1 MAAIGAF
8 TVQSGGGFAG
18 AIHTLAIPSRPS
30 RSARSAKGPG
40 GESLDL
46 PCSPTRPARRGLE
59 KTRRNKN
66 DYLSV
71 KLDAPSF
78 GAAINVA
85 LVVID
90 NVHTLVWSRSNG
102 PKED

>member
-1 MAAIGAF
+1 
-8 TVQSGGGFAG
+8 
-18 AIHTLAIPSRPS
+18 
-30 RSARSAKGPG
+30 
-40 GESLDL
+40 
-46 PCSPTRPARRGLE
+46 LE
-59 KTRRNKN
+59 KTRRDKN

-90 NVHTLVWSRSNG
+90 NVQTLVWSRSNG
-102 PKED
+102 PKEN

>member
-1 MAAIGAF
+1 
-8 TVQSGGGFAG
+8 
-18 AIHTLAIPSRPS
+18 
-30 RSARSAKGPG
+30 
-40 GESLDL
+40 
-46 PCSPTRPARRGLE
+46 LE
-59 KTRRNKN
+59 KTRRDKN
-66 DYLSV
+66 DHLSV

-90 NVHTLVWSRSNG
+90 NVQTLVWSRSNG